1 MIAIYV
7 IFHRTFENTNVFT
20 TDEGK
25 IEEII
30 QRLSKKYENT
40 VGDWG
45 CRKIVEEEE
54 FNAEMNDV
62 PMFSEA

>member
-40 VGDWG
+40 VGKWRW
-45 CRKIVEEEE
+45 RKIVEEEE
-54 FNAEMNDV
+54 FDAEMNDV
-62 PMFSEA
+62 PLFS

>member
-1 MIAIYV
+1 MITIYV
-7 IFHRTFENTNVFT
+7 IFHLTFENTNVFT

-45 CRKIVEEEE
+45 WRKIVEEEE
-54 FNAEMNDV
+54 FDAEMNNI
-62 PMFSEA
+62 PLFS

>member
-1 MIAIYV
+1 MITIYV
-7 IFHRTFENTNVFT
+7 IFHLTFDDTNVFT

-40 VGDWG
+40 VGEWRW
-45 CRKIVEEEE
+45 RKIVEEEE
-54 FNAEMNDV
+54 FDAEMNDV
-62 PMFSEA
+62 PLFS